1 MKRSRFA
8 LSSLFLL
15 LTFSA
20 PFWLNAQRFEFA
32 LIGDM
37 PYQDVDV
44 EKFGNLVEELNRDK
58 RIKWVMHTGDIKT
71 GATPCTEAYFQSRL
85 DLYQQINKPFII
97 TPGDNEWT
105 DCHRPGAGQY
115 KPLERLALLRKM
127 FYPNPR
133 ETLGKKTM
141 PISTQMDIKGFEA
154 YPENQRWQKKGI
166 WFVTCHIVGSQNG
179 LAPFAGRTAADDQE
193 VKDRVAAAIAWL
205 KDTFEK
211 AKNAPGIFIMIHA
224 NPKLENAAKKDQSK
238 GFYEFLA
245 VLEEEVIQF
254 GKPVVLAHGDSHYFR
269 YDKPLVNRKTR
280 KRIENFTRLE
290 AFGASDIHW
299 VRVSVNAKDPNV
311 FNIKQ
316 QLVKANFER

>member
-1 MKRSRFA
+1 MLF
-8 LSSLFLL
+8 SS
-15 LTFSA
+15 S
-20 PFWLNAQRFEFA
+20 WLDAQKFEFA

-44 EKFGNLVEELNRDK
+44 EKFGNLVEELNQDK

-85 DLYQQINKPFII
+85 DLYQQIKKPFII

-105 DCHRPGAGQY
+105 DCHRAGAGKFQ
-115 KPLERLALLRKM
+115 PLERLALLRKM

-133 ETLGKKTM
+133 ETLGQKPM
-141 PISTQMDIKGFEA
+141 PISTQRDVKGFEA

-179 LAPFAGRTAADDQE
+179 LVPFLGRTAADDEE
-193 VKDRVAAAIAWL
+193 VKNRVAAAIYWL
-205 KDTFEK
+205 KDTFKK
-211 AKNAPGIFIMIHA
+211 AKDAPGVFVMIHA
-224 NPKLENAAKKDQSK
+224 NPKLESAANAAESK
-238 GFYEFLA
+238 GFYDFLA
-245 VLEEEVIQF
+245 VLEEEVIRF

-269 YDKPLVNRKTR
+269 YDKPLVNRKTK

-299 VRVSVNAKDPNV
+299 VRVLVNAKDPNV

>member
-1 MKRSRFA
+1 MKCAR
-8 LSSLFLL
+8 LSLSYLVVLLMLFLPVGL
-15 LTFSA
+15 A
-20 PFWLNAQRFEFA
+20 AQKFEFA

-44 EKFGNLVEELNRDK
+44 EKFENLVVELNQDR

-105 DCHRPGAGQY
+105 DCHRPGAGKFQ
-115 KPLERLALLRKM
+115 PLERLALLRQM

-141 PISTQMDIKGFEA
+141 PVSTQMDVKGFES

-179 LAPFAGRTAADDQE
+179 LAPFAGRTTADDQE
-193 VKDRVAAAIAWL
+193 VKDRVAAAIYWL
-205 KDTFEK
+205 KDTFKK
-211 AKNAPGIFIMIHA
+211 AKNAPGVFIMIHA
-224 NPKLENAAKKDQSK
+224 NPKLESAAREDQSK
-238 GFYEFLA
+238 GFYDFLS
-245 VLEEEVIQF
+245 VLEEEVIRF

-269 YDKPLVNRKTR
+269 YDKPLVNRKTK

-290 AFGASDIHW
+290 AFGSGDIHW
-299 VRVSVNAKDPNV
+299 VRVLVNAKDPNV